1 LYRVCGVVVRELGSA
16 LAPAWPQYLQ
26 TQQDLLYVVNKA
38 DPGQLGPAAVR
49 LAECLQLLSCR
60 PRPRL
65 CLVWSRPG
73 CSESAARAFGLPLLL
88 ATSRVQCTEVEW
100 DPYSGAG
107 LQQLKAWITSGGQ

>member
-1 LYRVCGVVVRELGSA
+1 M
-16 LAPAWPQYLQ
+16 
-26 TQQDLLYVVNKA
+26 VNKA